1 MIDCPFEADVADLGG
16 LGDGIVRHPDGPVV
30 LAAGVVP
37 GDRLR
42 IEQLT
47 KQRGVLRAGAF
58 QVVAESPQR
67 CAPACAVFDECG
79 GCGLQRWDLERQRE
93 WKRAQLARA
102 LGLPTAAI
110 ALAAVEPRGHRR
122 RTRLHLRMR
131 QDGLGAGFLRS
142 QSDVL
147 VADAACAVLAPEL
160 EHLRARAGAVLGPYL
175 DRGELRAVL
184 GRQGVIADLTGRP
197 TGAAVPP
204 AAELAGALGVVGL
217 QLQIG
222 RHADRWGLGEVDLP
236 EVDGPLTVA
245 TDAAGFCQ
253 ASAHGN
259 RALREQ
265 VARALDGLAP
275 PSYVQEFYAGSGNF
289 TGMFLQ
295 RGASVRAVEADV
307 DAVRRLRRS
316 VAAAG
321 LSDRVEV
328 VCAQAERAALPTQ
341 PSEIWLLDPGRQG
354 APEVCAAAA
363 RLQPAG
369 LIYVSCA
376 LDKLVRD
383 LGPLR
388 KAGWVVQQ
396 AALIDAFVWT
406 VHLESV
412 VTLLPPAG
420 SAGL

>member
-1 MIDCPFEADVADLGG
+1 MIECPFEAVVADLGG
-16 LGDGIVRHPDGPVV
+16 LGDGIVRHPAGPVV

-42 IEQLT
+42 IEQLS
-47 KQRGVLRAGAF
+47 KQRGVLRANAF
-58 QVVAESPQR
+58 AVVAESPQR
-67 CAPACAVFDECG
+67 CAAACAVFDECG
-79 GCGLQRWDLERQRE
+79 GCGLQRWDLPHQRD

-102 LGLPTAAI
+102 LGLPVAAI
-110 ALAAVEPRGHRR
+110 DLEAVEPRGHRR

-147 VADAACAVLAPEL
+147 VADAPCAVLAPEL
-160 EHLRARAGAVLGPYL
+160 EQLRARAGAVLAPYL
-175 DRGELRAVL
+175 DRGELRAVV

-197 TGAAVPP
+197 IGGPMPQASG
-204 AAELAGALGVVGL
+204 LARELGVAGL
-217 QLQIG
+217 RLQIG
-222 RHADRWGLGEVDLP
+222 RHADRWGLSEVELP
-236 EVDGPLTVA
+236 EVDGPLAVA

-253 ASAHGN
+253 ASEDGN
-259 RALREQ
+259 RALRKQ
-265 VARALDGLAP
+265 VALALDSLDATGH
-275 PSYVQEFYAGSGNF
+275 VQEFYAGSGNF
-289 TGMFLQ
+289 TGLFVQ
-295 RGASVRAVEADV
+295 RGATVRAIEADV

-316 VAAAG
+316 VATAG

-328 VCAQAERAALPTQ
+328 VGGQAERAMLPTQ
-341 PSEIWLLDPGRQG
+341 PGEIWLLDPGRQG
-354 APEVCAAAA
+354 APEVCAAAG

-383 LGPLR
+383 IGPLI
-388 KAGWVVQQ
+388 KAGWTVQR

-412 VTLLPPAG
+412 VTLRPPAG
-420 SAGL
+420 APGL